1 MCRMSPLQ
9 LSLQCI
15 RNLNLQNYA
24 NIIYPLVITPKT
36 RYLAL
41 CGNIIDPTVY
51 NYQIYKSF
59 LNYCST
65 HWEKVFYIPGPSENR
80 FGLAIEELCEPHAN
94 IKYLDMN
101 IYKFPGKK
109 LHVIGTTLLGNPYSE
124 KWMIESLNNAYNS
137 HSQALLL
144 THNFPPLLV
153 NPLR

>member
-1 MCRMSPLQ
+1 MPPLP

-15 RNLNLQNYA
+15 RNLNLQRYA
-24 NIIYPLVITPKT
+24 NIVYPLVITPKT

-51 NYQIYKSF
+51 NYRIYKSF

-80 FGLAIEELCEPHAN
+80 FGLAIQELCEPHAN
-94 IKYLDMN
+94 IKYLDMD
-101 IYKFPGKK
+101 IYKFPEKK

-124 KWMIESLNNAYNS
+124 KWLIDSFNEAYNS
-137 HSQALLL
+137 QSQALLL

-153 NPLR
+153 DPLIIT

>member
-1 MCRMSPLQ
+1 MPPLP

-24 NIIYPLVITPKT
+24 NIVYPLVIIPKT

-51 NYQIYKSF
+51 NYRIYKSF

-80 FGLAIEELCEPHAN
+80 FGLAIQELCKPHIN
-94 IKYLDMN
+94 IKYLDMD

-124 KWMIESLNNAYNS
+124 KWLIDSFNEAYNS
-137 HSQALLL
+137 QSQALLL

-153 NPLR
+153 DPLIIT

>member
-1 MCRMSPLQ
+1 MPPLP

-15 RNLNLQNYA
+15 RNLNLQRYA
-24 NIIYPLVITPKT
+24 NIVYPLVITPKT

-51 NYQIYKSF
+51 NYRIYKSF

-80 FGLAIEELCEPHAN
+80 FGLAIQELCKPHIN
-94 IKYLDMN
+94 IKYLDMD

-124 KWMIESLNNAYNS
+124 KWLIDSFNEAYNS
-137 HSQALLL
+137 QSQALLL

-153 NPLR
+153 DPLIIT

>member
-1 MCRMSPLQ
+1 MSPLQ

-15 RNLNLQNYA
+15 RNLNLQRYA
-24 NIIYPLVITPKT
+24 NIVYPLVITPKT

-51 NYQIYKSF
+51 NYRIYKSF

-80 FGLAIEELCEPHAN
+80 FDLAIQELCEPHAN
-94 IKYLDMN
+94 IKYLDMD
-101 IYKFPGKK
+101 IYKFPEKK

-124 KWMIESLNNAYNS
+124 KWLIDSFNEAYNS
-137 HSQALLL
+137 QSQALLL

-153 NPLR
+153 DPLIIT

>member
-1 MCRMSPLQ
+1 MSPLQ

-15 RNLNLQNYA
+15 RNLNLQRYA
-24 NIIYPLVITPKT
+24 NIVYPLVITPKT

-51 NYQIYKSF
+51 NYRIYKSF

-80 FGLAIEELCEPHAN
+80 FGLAIQELCKPHAN
-94 IKYLDMN
+94 IKYLDMD
-101 IYKFPGKK
+101 IYKFPEKK

-124 KWMIESLNNAYNS
+124 KWLIDSFNEAYNTN
-137 HSQALLL
+137 SQALLL

-153 NPLR
+153 NPLH